1 MASLESIIFSLVEY
15 KKKESKMKEA
25 EILDIISQVVGKN
38 VTREKKFYDVGLMN
52 YGKKTELKNVLNKK
66 YELSLSESSITS
78 VKFNN
83 IGEFVD
89 YLIPQIANSI
99 SESALVNYNVET
111 DIEAEILRIITQ
123 VTGSEA
129 NINNTFYD
137 VGITSYAIKTKL
149 KNALNEKFGLSL
161 YETSLNF
168 GTIAQLVDYLKTQMS
183 QIDRATTESYSTSE
197 NRGTIKSE
205 DLEKQILTTIA
216 GSLGLTSVKRDNSF
230 EFLGLNKYSNL
241 LNVWIALN
249 KKFSLNLQIK
259 ELNFD
264 NVGQLVD
271 YLKARISGKIKAPQ
285 NNACKQPNS
294 TNVKSSI
301 NNRKIEKNNT
311 STTNKIK
318 CPNCGYVFEE
328 SVESSMG
335 KSALVFGAGLA
346 AGVLLGGPVGGAV
359 GGLFGQMISK
369 AITRGVKGTVSGIIN
384 RCPKCGTDV
393 KTGDNWF
400 GSE

>member
-15 KKKESKMKEA
+15 KKNESKMKEA

-52 YGKKTELKNVLNKK
+52 YGKKTELKN
-66 YELSLSESSITS
+66 
-78 VKFNN
+78 
-83 IGEFVD
+83 
-89 YLIPQIANSI
+89 
-99 SESALVNYNVET
+99 
-111 DIEAEILRIITQ
+111 
-123 VTGSEA
+123 
-129 NINNTFYD
+129 
-137 VGITSYAIKTKL
+137 
-149 KNALNEKFGLSL
+149 ALNEKFGLSL

-168 GTIAQLVDYLKTQMS
+168 GTIAQLVDYLKTQIS

-328 SVESSMG
+328 STESSIG
-335 KSALVFGAGLA
+335 KSALVMGATIASGL
-346 AGVLLGGPVGGAV
+346 LLGGPIGGAI
-359 GGLFGQMISK
+359 GGYLGHLVSSSIN
-369 AITRGVKGTVSGIIN
+369 RGVKGTVSGIIN